1 MHTGSI
7 NVILFIYWL
16 YVPHTPL
23 RTYAF
28 IFLAFV
34 FLNQPQGVCVYA
46 PTHVCR
52 CCANKFASKKYKII
66 NNNDIK
72 DMIITIV
79 KYRLPNKIKYT
90 NISIIK
96 ILLITIID
104 FSKTLF
110 GSPNRKLNN
119 IEFNIIMNPAFL
131 LGIAFNKA

>member
-1 MHTGSI
+1 
-7 NVILFIYWL
+7 
-16 YVPHTPL
+16 
-23 RTYAF
+23 
-28 IFLAFV
+28 
-34 FLNQPQGVCVYA
+34 
-46 PTHVCR
+46 
-52 CCANKFASKKYKII
+52 
-66 NNNDIK
+66 
-72 DMIITIV
+72 MIITIV